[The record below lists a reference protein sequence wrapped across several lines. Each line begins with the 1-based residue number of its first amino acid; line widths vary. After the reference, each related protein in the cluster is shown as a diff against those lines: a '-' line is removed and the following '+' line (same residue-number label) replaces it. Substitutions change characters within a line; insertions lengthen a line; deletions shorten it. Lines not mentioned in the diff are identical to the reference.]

1 MEEDMGKFGIPTK
14 CTTSGYHFLILR
26 LFKDGKLQLDQW
38 CGNNPVKLVRGAYLN
53 QEPSDKVHGSKEAV
67 DDMYNQALI
76 DLILNR
82 RNSVMLAS
90 HNYASVL
97 KAISLLPQ
105 SRPPAWFQSRIVCF
119 GQLYGMGDD
128 ITYALSRE
136 LKNIPVP
143 PSIKLCVVKYVPY
156 GPLEDVIPYLIR
168 RAEENRGML
177 AGSMLEREALIS
189 ELKRRILE
197 TLGQNGIH

>member
-1 MEEDMGKFGIPTK
+1 MGKFGTPTK
-14 CTTSGYHFLILR
+14 CTTLGYHFLTLR
-26 LFKDGKLQLDQW
+26 LFKDGKDQLDQW
-38 CGNNPVKLVRGAYLN
+38 RGNNPVKLVRGAYLY

-67 DDMYNQALI
+67 DDMYNQALT

-97 KAISLLPQ
+97 KAISLLQ
-105 SRPPAWFQSRIVCF
+105 ESRPPAWFQSRIICF

-128 ITYALSRE
+128 ITYALARE
-136 LKNIPVP
+136 LRNIPVP
-143 PSIKLCVVKYVPY
+143 RSIKLCVVKYVPY
-156 GPLEDVIPYLIR
+156 GPLEDVIPYLVR

-177 AGSMLEREALIS
+177 AGSMLEREALIG
-189 ELKRRILE
+189 ELKRRILV
-197 TLGQNGIH
+197 TFGLRGIN